1 MAQES
6 PRVCTEET
14 AVPTAPPAASTPA
27 AASGPADR
35 ATTGPAAWFRV
46 ALGMFLVAVGANLFA
61 PLLPVMREVHDLS
74 QAQVNFTLAIYV
86 LGLVPALMVGG
97 PMSDRKGR
105 RAAVRPAL
113 LFSMA
118 GTTVTLLAH
127 LGTGGAAGP
136 VLLVI
141 GRLITGIAVGLV
153 LAAGASWLKEV
164 TPASA
169 GVGVAAR
176 RATVAT
182 SAGFGM
188 GPLVAGPVAEW
199 IPGPDVTTLVVHL
212 VLVLVC
218 TPLIWTTPAPPSPA
232 HAVAAGTP
240 RRPALIP
247 ATARQPRFLASV
259 ASWAPWAFGC
269 ATTSFAAL
277 APVAAQAV
285 GPNVAYTGV
294 IAGITMLTGALVQPW
309 VGRHADSGRGPHPAV
324 LGLGAATVG
333 MLLAVL
339 LCSLAPGTA
348 AAWVMV
354 PAAVV
359 LGTAYG
365 IMMVSGLREV
375 QRIAPPEQ
383 LGALTAVF
391 YALTYVGFF
400 VPFVIALLEPHTGY
414 VPIFVFGA
422 VVTVASIPLVI
433 AATRGTRGPQ
443 VRQDG

>member
-1 MAQES
+1 MAQS
-6 PRVCTEET
+6 SLRGSTGG
-14 AVPTAPPAASTPA
+14 AATGTNTTPDTT
-27 AASGPADR
+27 PD

-61 PLLPVMREVHDLS
+61 PLLPVMRDIHHLS
-74 QAQVNFTLAIYV
+74 QAQVNFTLAVYV

-97 PMSDRKGR
+97 PLSDRRGR

-113 LFSMA
+113 VFSMI

-127 LGTGGAAGP
+127 WGADSTAGP
-136 VLLVI
+136 ALLII
-141 GRLITGIAVGLV
+141 GRMLTGIAVGLV
-153 LAAGASWLKEV
+153 LAAGAAWLKEV
-164 TPASA
+164 TPASS

-188 GPLVAGPVAEW
+188 GPLIAGPVAEW
-199 IPGPDVTTLVVHL
+199 LPGPDVTTLVVHL
-212 VLVLVC
+212 VLVLLC
-218 TPLIWTTPAPPSPA
+218 TPLIWTTPAPPPPA
-232 HAVAAGTP
+232 HAVATGTP
-240 RRPALIP
+240 RRPTVIP

-277 APVAAQAV
+277 APVAAEAV
-285 GPNVAYTGV
+285 GPNVAYTGL
-294 IAGITMLTGALVQPW
+294 IAGITMLTGAFVQPW

-333 MLLAVL
+333 MLLAAVL
-339 LCSLAPGTA
+339 CGLAPGA
-348 AAWVMV
+348 GAAWIML

-414 VPIFVFGA
+414 VPIFLFGA
-422 VVTVASIPLVI
+422 VVTVVSVPLVLT
-433 AATRGTRGPQ
+433 ATRQGRELRP
-443 VRQDG
+443 DA

>member
-1 MAQES
+1 
-6 PRVCTEET
+6 
-14 AVPTAPPAASTPA
+14 
-27 AASGPADR
+27 
-35 ATTGPAAWFRV
+35 
-46 ALGMFLVAVGANLFA
+46 MFLVAVGANLFA

-182 SAGFGM
+182 SAGVGM

-218 TPLIWTTPAPPSPA
+218 TPLIWTTPAPPPPA

-309 VGRHADSGRGPHPAV
+309 VGHHADSGRGPHPAV
-324 LGLGAATVG
+324 LGLGAATAG

-433 AATRGTRGPQ
+433 AATRGSRGPQ